1 MPYHWKECERKW
13 SWPVLMYYPGTAAS
27 ADFFMTHCRKK
38 LVPLQRKIEVRERRR
53 ETKAL
58 IAARLDTAIEKQLV
72 ERLRKGVVRIV
83 LMYLF
88 Y

>member
-1 MPYHWKECERKW
+1 
-13 SWPVLMYYPGTAAS
+13 
-27 ADFFMTHCRKK
+27 MTCCRKK

-53 ETKAL
+53 EAKAL

-83 LMYLF
+83 LNYLCYKLLSF
-88 Y
+88 VGYKGQ

>member
-1 MPYHWKECERKW
+1 LK
-13 SWPVLMYYPGTAAS
+13 YYPGTSVYAI
-27 ADFFMTHCRKK
+27 FFMICCRKK

-88 Y
+88 YYSTGC

>member
-1 MPYHWKECERKW
+1 MLILFLP
-13 SWPVLMYYPGTAAS
+13 
-27 ADFFMTHCRKK
+27 FCRKK

-72 ERLRKGVVRIV
+72 ERLRKGLVRTV

-88 Y
+88 YYSAGC

>member
-1 MPYHWKECERKW
+1 M
-13 SWPVLMYYPGTAAS
+13 
-27 ADFFMTHCRKK
+27 
-38 LVPLQRKIEVRERRR
+38 PLQRKIEVRERRR

-88 Y
+88 YYPQVVEFCWM

>member
-1 MPYHWKECERKW
+1 
-13 SWPVLMYYPGTAAS
+13 
-27 ADFFMTHCRKK
+27 MTCCRKK

-72 ERLRKGVVRIV
+72 ERLRKGVVRYKSI
-83 LMYLF
+83 LLSYRLF
-88 Y
+88 SFVGFKGQ